1 MSQDSAAP
9 EAARKLSGRR
19 RREVV
24 AVLLFS
30 GGPIFESS
38 IPLSVFGI
46 DRQDAG
52 VPRYRLLV
60 CGGEEGPLRTTGGL
74 ELTAPYDEADVTSD
88 SVSAVPTEDP
98 STAPVTDEN
107 RDSIAG
113 LDPDYDPL
121 AMEKSVAWASVGGSI
136 VLIALVLVLR
146 KIIPKGRKR
155 GWRPGT
161 RKPDN
166 LPVKVASE

>member
-1 MSQDSAAP
+1 MSQDSATAT
-9 EAARKLSGRR
+9 EAVRKLGGRR

-60 CGGEEGPLRTTGGL
+60 CGGEEDPC
-74 ELTAPYDEADVTSD
+74 APPADS
-88 SVSAVPTEDP
+88 
-98 STAPVTDEN
+98 N
-107 RDSIAG
+107 
-113 LDPDYDPL
+113 
-121 AMEKSVAWASVGGSI
+121 
-136 VLIALVLVLR
+136 
-146 KIIPKGRKR
+146 
-155 GWRPGT
+155 
-161 RKPDN
+161 
-166 LPVKVASE
+166 